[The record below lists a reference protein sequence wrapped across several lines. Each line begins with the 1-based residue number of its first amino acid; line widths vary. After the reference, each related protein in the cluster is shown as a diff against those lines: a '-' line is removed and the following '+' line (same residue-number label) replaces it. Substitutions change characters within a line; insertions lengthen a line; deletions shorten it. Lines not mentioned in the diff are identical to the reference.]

1 MTEPNNTNAP
11 PVVTKDPR
19 FLAGRK
25 LCERG
30 LAEEAIE
37 MYAILLE
44 ETSQK
49 YGENSIETA
58 PTYYEY
64 GNSLLRATN
73 KQIAISNEEEEIETK
88 KVVDSDTRSVAAA
101 AAERRQQQQQQQSSV
116 GKDDDEEEDKKPAAV
131 TSTTNDDDDDDDGDN
146 DNNNNT
152 NNNNKQREEEEE
164 EYYSSSNDD
173 LNLALEMMEN
183 AFSIMEE
190 YKESNEKKEEEEEE
204 NITRNDDNDEN
215 KKKCKYYGWVKEQ
228 IPRILLGIGD
238 TLSTLSR
245 HADAADAFSR
255 ALELR
260 KVQLQEL
267 VAANISEGS
276 ADQNENQHTI
286 EHLQA
291 HRMVCEANILIA
303 EELLSCPPNEDVVTT
318 ETQSL
323 IVKANEC
330 VSYARGYYDQARDSL
345 VSSFSVC
352 SFDVISYYY
361 YYFQY

>member
-1 MTEPNNTNAP
+1 MTEPNNTNTP

-30 LAEEAIE
+30 LADEAIE
-37 MYAILLE
+37 IYATLLE
-44 ETSQK
+44 ETTQK

-73 KQIAISNEEEEIETK
+73 KNIAISNEEEEIETK

-101 AAERRQQQQQQQSSV
+101 AAERRQQQQQQQYSV
-116 GKDDDEEEDKKPAAV
+116 DKDDDDKEADKKPAAV
-131 TSTTNDDDDDDDGDN
+131 TTRTNDEDDDDGDG
-146 DNNNNT
+146 NNNEH
-152 NNNNKQREEEEE
+152 REEEDN
-164 EYYSSSNDD
+164 SSNNNDD

-183 AFSIMEE
+183 AWSILEE
-190 YKESNEKKEEEEEE
+190 YKECNEKEEDESS
-204 NITRNDDNDEN
+204 TRNDNHDDDEN
-215 KKKCKYYGWVKEQ
+215 KKKCKYYGWVKVQ

-260 KVQLQEL
+260 KVQLQAL

-276 ADQNENQHTI
+276 ADQNQHTI

-318 ETQSL
+318 ETESL

-345 VSSFSVC
+345 VSAFSVC
-352 SFDVISYYY
+352 SFVVIKFY

>member
-1 MTEPNNTNAP
+1 MTEPNNITNAP

-30 LAEEAIE
+30 LADEAIE
-37 MYAILLE
+37 MYATLLE
-44 ETSQK
+44 ETTQK

-58 PTYYEY
+58 PAYYEY

-73 KQIAISNEEEEIETK
+73 KKIAMSNEEEEIETK
-88 KVVDSDTRSVAAA
+88 KVVDSDTRSVAAT
-101 AAERRQQQQQQQSSV
+101 AAERRQQQQQSSV
-116 GKDDDEEEDKKPAAV
+116 DKDDDEEEDKKPAAV
-131 TSTTNDDDDDDDGDN
+131 TTKTNDEDDDDGYG
-146 DNNNNT
+146 DNNEH
-152 NNNNKQREEEEE
+152 REEEDN
-164 EYYSSSNDD
+164 SSSNDD

-183 AFSIMEE
+183 AWSILEE
-190 YKESNEKKEEEEEE
+190 YKESNEKEEDE
-204 NITRNDDNDEN
+204 NSTRNDNNDDEN
-215 KKKCKYYGWVKEQ
+215 KKICKYYGWVKEQ

-267 VAANISEGS
+267 VAVNISEGS
-276 ADQNENQHTI
+276 ADQNQHTI

-330 VSYARGYYDQARDSL
+330 VSYAQGYYDQARDSL
-345 VSSFSVC
+345 VSAFSVC
-352 SFDVISYYY
+352 LCSFVVVKYY

>member
-1 MTEPNNTNAP
+1 MTEPDNTNAP

-30 LAEEAIE
+30 LADEAIE
-37 MYAILLE
+37 MYATLLE
-44 ETSQK
+44 ETTQK

-73 KQIAISNEEEEIETK
+73 KKIAISNEKEEIETK

-101 AAERRQQQQQQQSSV
+101 AAERRQQPHHQSSV
-116 GKDDDEEEDKKPAAV
+116 DKNDDEEEDKKSAAV
-131 TSTTNDDDDDDDGDN
+131 TTKTNDEDDDDGDG
-146 DNNNNT
+146 DNN
-152 NNNNKQREEEEE
+152 KHREEEDN
-164 EYYSSSNDD
+164 SSSNDD

-183 AFSIMEE
+183 AWSILEE
-190 YKESNEKKEEEEEE
+190 YKESNEKEE
-204 NITRNDDNDEN
+204 NENSTRNDNNDDEN
-215 KKKCKYYGWVKEQ
+215 RKKCKYYDWVKEQ

-267 VAANISEGS
+267 VAASISEGS
-276 ADQNENQHTI
+276 ADQNQHTI

-330 VSYARGYYDQARDSL
+330 VSYVRGYYDQARDSL
-345 VSSFSVC
+345 VSAFSVC
-352 SFDVISYYY
+352 SFVVVKYY